1 MKKVFLSTLM
11 VLATVMMYAATPTT
25 WDNVVTVKLTDG
37 NNDTYQS
44 RFGASPELT
53 GEASWSAAPTNLEGA
68 TVRAYV
74 TLGGVDY
81 EQLFLNSM
89 VNVALKVKTYN
100 STSLTIK
107 LTANEGTTSL
117 YDSETGTVTT
127 VTKGGADATKEYM
140 CTVTANTTIEDRFIL
155 FYVAPAAQA
164 ICFKYN
170 KLELTKYDGATVE
183 VFADGVAT
191 AAVSQVV
198 PSDLPYEIDLS
209 ALASGKYK
217 VAISGIATPEEYI
230 IDVKPAVTV
239 VP

>member
-11 VLATVMMYAATPTT
+11 VLAAVMMYAATPTT

-127 VTKGGADATKEYM
+127 VTKGGADATKEYV
-140 CTVTANTTIEDRFIL
+140 CTVAANSTIEDRFVL
-155 FYVAPAAQA
+155 FYAPAGPEF
-164 ICFKYN
+164 CFNYN
-170 KLELTKYDGATVE
+170 VLKVNGYEGKALIVKSEGGDEKANIASLPATY
-183 VFADGVAT
+183 
-191 AAVSQVV
+191 S
-198 PSDLPYEIDLS
+198 LDLS
-209 ALASGKYK
+209 AESGRFIVTLDGVDYQ
-217 VAISGIATPEEYI
+217 
-230 IDVKPAVTV
+230 IDANPAVT
-239 VP
+239 PANP